1 MKIDIEGKETSL
13 GGEAKDDYFSLYY
26 RKIDNEDFFNS
37 LETSEIQMR
46 NSTNYIPIYE
56 SYFNMNETNYSSF
69 NLNQRYYVSCLSGIV
84 DRNNI
89 QAAVVDTFKSNEKED
104 SLRIEHKPV
113 YIKFSPLLDP
123 LKYLSGKY
131 VTADANVNV
140 NANANANANATTT
153 TNEVIS
159 IPKLSKI
166 LPLSGLP
173 KVNDKNNSSYVDS
186 FFSYLSSQL
195 LNHHGFI
202 HGLDFYGSFNG
213 IKSNFYYNVID
224 DIDYLDKNSFFSKNK
239 DILFSIEDESYN
251 YGENNEY
258 GDSDDDDH
266 ISLDSMGKV
275 KPKNNT
281 RNRRA
286 KIKILHGGSGDEEDK
301 KTGCDGDGNGN
312 DGSDSSDTQY
322 IIHDDF
328 NTISSDLNAV
338 FAEPCSDSVSASSDA
353 LVSLT
358 DINLDSLTL
367 VNDDSVVDSSIRLK
381 DYHSSS
387 GSDSDNDSR
396 SNDDANSEEGRK
408 NSCGCGAECNDHEHS
423 HDNNDDSE
431 NDDSSCSSRSSYT
444 SCSESDGGDGNDDS
458 VRAEK
463 GEKGEKGEKKGKI
476 ENTKLHQDEDEDE
489 EEENEDE
496 ENEEDE
502 YSDYDE
508 DETLW
513 AVINDFPV
521 TAIMLEKCDNTLD
534 SLMMGEEEMSD
545 GEWKSALMQ
554 VIMTLITYQKVFGF
568 THNDLH
574 TNNVMFVHTDKA
586 YVYYLFNKKYYRVPT
601 YHRIF
606 KIIDFGR
613 AIYKYKGRLICSD
626 SFSATG
632 DAATQYNIEPYFN
645 DKKPRLEPNFSFD
658 LCRLGCSIFDY
669 FIDNMNDVAKV
680 CKTNAVAKLIVDWVT
695 DDQNRN
701 ILYKTNGE
709 ERYPDFKL
717 YKMIARSVHKH
728 TPQAQL
734 LKPMFVDYEVPKK
747 KIKPTNRVMNID
759 KLPCYME

>member
-1 MKIDIEGKETSL
+1 MNIDIEGKEVDASTTTTPATPATPAITTTPN
-13 GGEAKDDYFSLYY
+13 EDYFSLYY
-26 RKIDNEDFFNS
+26 RKIEYEDFFNS
-37 LETSEIQMR
+37 LETSQIQLR
-46 NSTNYIPIYE
+46 NISNYIPIYE
-56 SYFNMNETNYSSF
+56 SYFNMNETNYNSF
-69 NLNQRYYVSCLSGIV
+69 NLNQRYYVSCLSGVV

-89 QAAVVDTFKSNEKED
+89 QAAVIDTFKSKDNA
-104 SLRIEHKPV
+104 LTIEHKPV

-131 VTADANVNV
+131 AITDTSATAGTID
-140 NANANANANATTT
+140 
-153 TNEVIS
+153 EVIS

-173 KVNDKNNSSYVDS
+173 KVNDKNNSSYVDG

-195 LNHHGFI
+195 LNHHGFM

-213 IKSNFYYNVID
+213 IKSDFYYNVID
-224 DIDYLDKNSFFSKNK
+224 DIDYLDKNVFFSKNK
-239 DILFSIEDESYN
+239 DILFTIEDEDYD
-251 YGENNEY
+251 YGENATGY
-258 GDSDDDDH
+258 DSDDDDH

-275 KPKNNT
+275 KPRNNT

-286 KIKILHGGSGDEEDK
+286 KIKIVSGGHDADA
-301 KTGCDGDGNGN
+301 DGDGDG
-312 DGSDSSDTQY
+312 DGSDSGDLQY

-328 NTISSDLNAV
+328 NNISSELNAV
-338 FAEPCSDSVSASSDA
+338 FATTTHTSVCEPTCVN
-353 LVSLT
+353 
-358 DINLDSLTL
+358 DINLESMIAL
-367 VNDDSVVDSSIRLK
+367 NDLNANDNSILNSNIQLK
-381 DYHSSS
+381 DYHSD
-387 GSDSDNDSR
+387 SDSDSH
-396 SNDDANSEEGRK
+396 SNHDINNVMEHEP
-408 NSCGCGAECNDHEHS
+408 GCECNAHNN
-423 HDNNDDSE
+423 HDIHNDFE
-431 NDDSSCSSRSSYT
+431 NDDSTCSSRSSYT
-444 SCSESDGGDGNDDS
+444 SCSESDGGDAGDK
-458 VRAEK
+458 REK
-463 GEKGEKGEKKGKI
+463 GEKMNKNNHNHDETNDDDHDDDDDDGDD
-476 ENTKLHQDEDEDE
+476 HDEDEDE
-489 EEENEDE
+489 DEDE
-496 ENEEDE
+496 D
-502 YSDYDE
+502 YYDE
-508 DETLW
+508 NETLW
-513 AVINDFPV
+513 AVIKDFPV
-521 TAIMLEKCDNTLD
+521 SAIMLEKCDNTLD

-554 VIMTLITYQKVFGF
+554 VIMTLIAYQKVFGF

-574 TNNVMFVHTDKA
+574 TNNVMFVHTDKTH
-586 YVYYLFNKKYYRVPT
+586 VYYLFNKKYYRVPT

-645 DKKPRLEPNFSFD
+645 DKKPRLEPNISFD

-669 FIDNMNDVAKV
+669 FIDNIGDVAKV
-680 CKTNAVAKLIVDWVT
+680 CKTNAIAKLIVEWVT

-734 LKPMFVDYEVPKK
+734 LKPIFVDYEVPKK
-747 KIKPTNRVMNID
+747 KIKPTNRIMNID
-759 KLPCYME
+759 KLPCYMD

>member
-1 MKIDIEGKETSL
+1 MKIDVEGKDVVNATTKTTDE
-13 GGEAKDDYFSLYY
+13 YFSLYY

-37 LETSEIQMR
+37 LETSEIKFR
-46 NSTNYIPIYE
+46 NSMNYIPIYE
-56 SYFNMNETNYSSF
+56 SYFNMNETNYNSF
-69 NLNQRYYVSCLSGIV
+69 NLNQRYYVSCLSGVV

-89 QAAVVDTFKSNEKED
+89 EAAVVDTFKSKDD
-104 SLRIEHKPV
+104 SLMIEHKPI

-131 VTADANVNV
+131 TTDINT
-140 NANANANANATTT
+140 NAEKNTEK
-153 TNEVIS
+153 NEDVIS

-195 LNHHGFI
+195 LNHHNFI

-224 DIDYLDKNSFFSKNK
+224 DIDYLDKNPFFTKNK
-239 DILFSIEDESYN
+239 DILFTIDDECYN
-251 YGENNEY
+251 YGGNNDY
-258 GDSDDDDH
+258 DDSDDDH
-266 ISLDSMGKV
+266 VSFDSMGKV
-275 KPKNNT
+275 KPRNNT
-281 RNRRA
+281 RNRRV
-286 KIKILHGGSGDEEDK
+286 KIKIVNNDISEGGNNNVNGI
-301 KTGCDGDGNGN
+301 DGDI
-312 DGSDSSDTQY
+312 SEISDTQY

-328 NTISSDLNAV
+328 NNIKNELNAV
-338 FAEPCSDSVSASSDA
+338 FS
-353 LVSLT
+353 T
-358 DINLDSLTL
+358 DISETEVTNACELLSLADVNLESLMI
-367 VNDDSVVDSSIRLK
+367 VNDDSILNSNIHLK
-381 DYHSSS
+381 NYHS
-387 GSDSDNDSR
+387 DTDSR
-396 SNDDANSEEGRK
+396 SNDDIKDEK
-408 NSCGCGAECNDHEHS
+408 HHDCGSECNEHNI
-423 HDNNDDSE
+423 DENDSQ

-444 SCSESDGGDGNDDS
+444 SCSESEGDEGDGS
-458 VRAEK
+458 QRIEK
-463 GEKGEKGEKKGKI
+463 GEKREKGEKKSKI
-476 ENTKLHQDEDEDE
+476 DNND
-489 EEENEDE
+489 NE
-496 ENEEDE
+496 ENEENKKNEKYHDDE
-502 YSDYDE
+502 DNDDDSDDNDDNDEIDDDYSDYCDDE

-513 AVINDFPV
+513 AIINDFPV
-521 TAIMLEKCDNTLD
+521 SAIMLEKCDNTLD

-626 SFSATG
+626 SFSSTG

-669 FIDNMNDVAKV
+669 FIDNIGDVSKV
-680 CKTNAVAKLIVDWVT
+680 CKTNAVAKLIVEWVT

-701 ILYKTNGE
+701 VLYKTNGE

-728 TPQAQL
+728 TPEAQL
-734 LKPMFVDYEVPKK
+734 SKPIFSDYEVPKK
-747 KIKPTNRVMNID
+747 KIKPSNRIINID
-759 KLPCYME
+759 KLPCYMD

>member
-1 MKIDIEGKETSL
+1 MNIDIEGKEVDASTTTTPAIPATPATPATPN
-13 GGEAKDDYFSLYY
+13 EDYFSLYY
-26 RKIDNEDFFNS
+26 RKIEYEDFFNS
-37 LETSEIQMR
+37 LETSQIQLR
-46 NSTNYIPIYE
+46 NISNYIPIYE
-56 SYFNMNETNYSSF
+56 SYFNMNETNYNSF
-69 NLNQRYYVSCLSGIV
+69 NLNQRYYVSCLSGVV

-89 QAAVVDTFKSNEKED
+89 QAAVIDTFKSKDNA
-104 SLRIEHKPV
+104 LTIEHKPV

-131 VTADANVNV
+131 AITDTSATAGTID
-140 NANANANANATTT
+140 
-153 TNEVIS
+153 EVIS

-173 KVNDKNNSSYVDS
+173 KVNDKNNSSYVDG

-195 LNHHGFI
+195 LNHHGFM

-213 IKSNFYYNVID
+213 IKSDFYYNVID
-224 DIDYLDKNSFFSKNK
+224 DIDYLDKNVFFSKNK
-239 DILFSIEDESYN
+239 DILFTIEDEDYD
-251 YGENNEY
+251 YGENATGY
-258 GDSDDDDH
+258 DSDDDDH

-275 KPKNNT
+275 KPRNNT

-286 KIKILHGGSGDEEDK
+286 KIKIVSGGHDADA
-301 KTGCDGDGNGN
+301 DGDGG
-312 DGSDSSDTQY
+312 GSDSGDLQY

-328 NTISSDLNAV
+328 NNISSELNAV
-338 FAEPCSDSVSASSDA
+338 FATTTNTSVCEPTCVN
-353 LVSLT
+353 
-358 DINLDSLTL
+358 DINLESMIAL
-367 VNDDSVVDSSIRLK
+367 NDLNANDNSILNSNIQLK
-381 DYHSSS
+381 DYHSD
-387 GSDSDNDSR
+387 SDSDSHSHSHSHSH
-396 SNDDANSEEGRK
+396 SNHDINNVVEHEP
-408 NSCGCGAECNDHEHS
+408 GCECNAHNN
-423 HDNNDDSE
+423 HDIHNDFE
-431 NDDSSCSSRSSYT
+431 NDDSTCSSRSSYT
-444 SCSESDGGDGNDDS
+444 SCSESDGGDAGDK
-458 VRAEK
+458 REK
-463 GEKGEKGEKKGKI
+463 GEKMNKNNHNHDETNDDDHDDDDDDGDD
-476 ENTKLHQDEDEDE
+476 HDEDEDE
-489 EEENEDE
+489 DEDE
-496 ENEEDE
+496 D
-502 YSDYDE
+502 YYDE
-508 DETLW
+508 NETLW
-513 AVINDFPV
+513 AIIKDFPV
-521 TAIMLEKCDNTLD
+521 SAIMLEKCDNTLD

-574 TNNVMFVHTDKA
+574 TNNVMFVHTDKTH
-586 YVYYLFNKKYYRVPT
+586 VYYLFNKKYYRVPT

-626 SFSATG
+626 SFSSTG

-669 FIDNMNDVAKV
+669 FIDNIGDVAKV
-680 CKTNAVAKLIVDWVT
+680 CKTNAIAKLIVEWVT

-734 LKPMFVDYEVPKK
+734 LKPIFVDYEVPKK
-747 KIKPTNRVMNID
+747 KIKPTNRIMNID
-759 KLPCYME
+759 KLPCYMD

>member
-1 MKIDIEGKETSL
+1 MNIDIEGKEVEGATTKTS
-13 GGEAKDDYFSLYY
+13 DDYFSLYY

-37 LETSEIQMR
+37 LETSEIKMR
-46 NSTNYIPIYE
+46 NSMNYIPIYE
-56 SYFNMNETNYSSF
+56 SYFNMNETNYNSF
-69 NLNQRYYVSCLSGIV
+69 NLNQRYYVSCLSGVV

-89 QAAVVDTFKSNEKED
+89 QAAVVDTFKSNEKEQ
-104 SLRIEHKPV
+104 SLTIEHKPV

-131 VTADANVNV
+131 ATMDTNAGADADADANPD
-140 NANANANANATTT
+140 
-153 TNEVIS
+153 NEVIS
-159 IPKLSKI
+159 VPKLSKI
-166 LPLSGLP
+166 LPLSGIP

-213 IKSNFYYNVID
+213 IKSDFYYNVID
-224 DIDYLDKNSFFSKNK
+224 DIDYLDKNAFFSKNK

-251 YGENNEY
+251 YGENAMSDN
-258 GDSDDDDH
+258 SDDDDH

-275 KPKNNT
+275 KPRNNT
-281 RNRRA
+281 RNRRV
-286 KIKILHGGSGDEEDK
+286 KIKIVNGGREGGGGSG
-301 KTGCDGDGNGN
+301 GS
-312 DGSDSSDTQY
+312 GSDDSDLQY

-328 NTISSDLNAV
+328 NNINNELNVV
-338 FAEPCSDSVSASSDA
+338 FATPSHTNVCDTAC
-353 LVSLT
+353 LT
-358 DINLDSLTL
+358 DVNLDSMMA
-367 VNDDSVVDSSIRLK
+367 VNDLNTNDNSISISNIKLK
-381 DYHSSS
+381 DYHS
-387 GSDSDNDSR
+387 DSDVS
-396 SNDDANSEEGRK
+396 SEIG
-408 NSCGCGAECNDHEHS
+408 HEHGGECS
-423 HDNNDDSE
+423 AHSNENIHDDYE

-444 SCSESDGGDGNDDS
+444 SCSESDGSDG
-458 VRAEK
+458 VEK
-463 GEKGEKGEKKGKI
+463 GEKGEKGEKNRKI
-476 ENTKLHQDEDEDE
+476 DNKKETQESSEEDE
-489 EEENEDE
+489 ESGDDDDNDDED
-496 ENEEDE
+496 
-502 YSDYDE
+502 YYDE

-513 AVINDFPV
+513 SVIKDFPV
-521 TAIMLEKCDNTLD
+521 SAIMLEKCDNTLD

-574 TNNVMFVHTDKA
+574 TNNVMFVHTDKTH
-586 YVYYLFNKKYYRVPT
+586 VYYLFNKKYYRVPT

-613 AIYKYKGRLICSD
+613 AIYKYKGRLVCSD

-645 DKKPRLEPNFSFD
+645 DNKPRLEPNFSFD

-669 FIDNMNDVAKV
+669 FIDNMGDVAKV

-734 LKPMFVDYEVPKK
+734 LKPIFVDYEVPKK
-747 KIKPTNRVMNID
+747 KIKTTNRIMNID
-759 KLPCYME
+759 KLPSYTD

>member
-1 MKIDIEGKETSL
+1 MKIDIEGKEVGTTTTTT
-13 GGEAKDDYFSLYY
+13 KPTDDYFSLYY

-37 LETSEIQMR
+37 LETSEIKMR

-56 SYFNMNETNYSSF
+56 SYFNMNETNYNSF
-69 NLNQRYYVSCLSGIV
+69 NLNQRYYVSCLSGV
-84 DRNNI
+84 TDRNNI
-89 QAAVVDTFKSNEKED
+89 EAAVVDTFKSNEKED
-104 SLRIEHKPV
+104 SLMIEHKPV

-131 VTADANVNV
+131 APTTEADNNH
-140 NANANANANATTT
+140 N
-153 TNEVIS
+153 NEVIS
-159 IPKLSKI
+159 VPKLSKI

-195 LNHHGFI
+195 LNHHNFI

-224 DIDYLDKNSFFSKNK
+224 DIDYLDKNTFFSKNK

-251 YGENNEY
+251 YGENI
-258 GDSDDDDH
+258 GSDDSDDDDH

-275 KPKNNT
+275 KPRNNT

-286 KIKILHGGSGDEEDK
+286 KIQIVHVGDGLNGGGSGDISEI
-301 KTGCDGDGNGN
+301 N
-312 DGSDSSDTQY
+312 DTQY

-328 NTISSDLNAV
+328 NNISNELNVV
-338 FAEPCSDSVSASSDA
+338 FAESSSSSSSSSSESTN
-353 LVSLT
+353 LNNLLSLT
-358 DINLDSLTL
+358 DINLDSLTSISI
-367 VNDDSVVDSSIRLK
+367 NDDSILDSTIQLK
-381 DYHSSS
+381 EYHIDGDSGSGS
-387 GSDSDNDSR
+387 DGEEGSDSDSDSDSGSQEGSDSGSGI
-396 SNDDANSEEGRK
+396 SNKKEN
-408 NSCGCGAECNDHEHS
+408 ECESNMN
-423 HDNNDDSE
+423 HDNESE
-431 NDDSSCSSRSSYT
+431 NDESSCSSRSSYT
-444 SCSESDGGDGNDDS
+444 SCSDSDGGDGHQ
-458 VRAEK
+458 
-463 GEKGEKGEKKGKI
+463 GEKGEKGEKKIKLEKEKEKEKI
-476 ENTKLHQDEDEDE
+476 DPKNEHDQNDDANDEEDEGE
-489 EEENEDE
+489 G
-496 ENEEDE
+496 E

-521 TAIMLEKCDNTLD
+521 TAILLEKCDNTLD

-574 TNNVMFVHTDKA
+574 TNNVMFVHTNKA

-669 FIDNMNDVAKV
+669 FIDNIGDVAKV
-680 CKTNAVAKLIVDWVT
+680 CKTNAVAKLIVEWVM

-734 LKPMFVDYEVPKK
+734 SKPIFADYEVPKK
-747 KIKPTNRVMNID
+747 NIKSSNRVMNID
-759 KLPCYME
+759 KLHCYTE

>member
-1 MKIDIEGKETSL
+1 MKIDVEGKEV
-13 GGEAKDDYFSLYY
+13 GAPNAKTTDDYFSLYY

-37 LETSEIQMR
+37 LETSEIKLR
-46 NSTNYIPIYE
+46 NAMNYIPVYE
-56 SYFNMNETNYSSF
+56 SYFNMNEANYNSF
-69 NLNQRYYVSCLSGIV
+69 NLNQRYYVSCLSGV
-84 DRNNI
+84 TDRNNI
-89 QAAVVDTFKSNEKED
+89 EAAVVDTFKSKEKED
-104 SLRIEHKPV
+104 SLTIEHKPV

-131 VTADANVNV
+131 ATPDADAAVD
-140 NANANANANATTT
+140 ADTPTSDQ
-153 TNEVIS
+153 VIS

-195 LNHHGFI
+195 LNHNNFI

-239 DILFSIEDESYN
+239 DVLFSIEDESYN
-251 YGENNEY
+251 YGQNF
-258 GDSDDDDH
+258 DSDDDDH

-281 RNRRA
+281 RNRRS
-286 KIKILHGGSGDEEDK
+286 KIKIIHGGSS
-301 KTGCDGDGNGN
+301 GCDN
-312 DGSDSSDTQY
+312 SEISETQY

-328 NTISSDLNAV
+328 NNISNELNAV
-338 FAEPCSDSVSASSDA
+338 FVTSVTESELLS
-353 LVSLT
+353 VN
-358 DINLDSLTL
+358 DINLDSL
-367 VNDDSVVDSSIRLK
+367 VVESDSILNSNIKLK
-381 DYHSSS
+381 EYNSGSGSGS
-387 GSDSDNDSR
+387 GSDS
-396 SNDDANSEEGRK
+396 
-408 NSCGCGAECNDHEHS
+408 EC
-423 HDNNDDSE
+423 DNNIDNQNEEVMNNDESDNNDSE

-444 SCSESDGGDGNDDS
+444 SCSESDGGEGGDGGDGHGL
-458 VRAEK
+458 EK
-463 GEKGEKGEKKGKI
+463 GEKGEKGEKKSNIDDNNKSSNKDLKNNKNNKNI
-476 ENTKLHQDEDEDE
+476 NKCESCDNDDDEN
-489 EEENEDE
+489 ENEDE
-496 ENEEDE
+496 DDEE

-521 TAIMLEKCDNTLD
+521 TAILLEKCDNTLD

-586 YVYYLFNKKYYRVPT
+586 YVYYHFNKKYYRVPT

-626 SFSATG
+626 SFSSTG

-669 FIDNMNDVAKV
+669 FIDNINDIAKV
-680 CKTNAVAKLIVDWVT
+680 CKTNVVAKLIVEWVM

-734 LKPMFVDYEVPKK
+734 SKPIFADYEVPKK
-747 KIKPTNRVMNID
+747 NIKTSNRVMNID

>member
-1 MKIDIEGKETSL
+1 MKIDIEGKEVEGATTKTS
-13 GGEAKDDYFSLYY
+13 DDYFSLYY
-26 RKIDNEDFFNS
+26 RKVDNEDFFNS
-37 LETSEIQMR
+37 LETSEIKMR
-46 NSTNYIPIYE
+46 SSMNYMPIYE
-56 SYFNMNETNYSSF
+56 SYFNMNETNYNSF
-69 NLNQRYYVSCLSGIV
+69 NLNQRYYVSCLSGVV

-89 QAAVVDTFKSNEKED
+89 QAGVVDTFKSNEKEH
-104 SLRIEHKPV
+104 SLTIEHKPV

-131 VTADANVNV
+131 ATMDTDAGADHG
-140 NANANANANATTT
+140 
-153 TNEVIS
+153 NEVIS
-159 IPKLSKI
+159 VPKLSKI
-166 LPLSGLP
+166 LPLSGIP

-195 LNHHGFI
+195 LNHHGFM

-213 IKSNFYYNVID
+213 IKSDFYYNVID
-224 DIDYLDKNSFFSKNK
+224 DIDYLDKNAFFSKNK

-251 YGENNEY
+251 YGENAMSDN
-258 GDSDDDDH
+258 SDDDDH

-275 KPKNNT
+275 KPRNNT

-286 KIKILHGGSGDEEDK
+286 KIKIVNGGRDGGSGSD
-301 KTGCDGDGNGN
+301 DGDL
-312 DGSDSSDTQY
+312 QY

-328 NTISSDLNAV
+328 NNIDNELNAV
-338 FAEPCSDSVSASSDA
+338 FATPSHTNVRDA
-353 LVSLT
+353 ACLT
-358 DINLDSLTL
+358 DVNLDSMMA
-367 VNDDSVVDSSIRLK
+367 VNDLNTNDNSISVSNIQLK
-381 DYHSSS
+381 DYHS
-387 GSDSDNDSR
+387 DSDMS
-396 SNDDANSEEGRK
+396 SEIG
-408 NSCGCGAECNDHEHS
+408 HEHGGECS
-423 HDNNDDSE
+423 VHSNE

-444 SCSESDGGDGNDDS
+444 SCSESEGDESGGDG
-458 VRAEK
+458 VEK
-463 GEKGEKGEKKGKI
+463 GEKGEKGEKNRKI
-476 ENTKLHQDEDEDE
+476 DNKKEKQESSEQDEESEESDGDEEDE
-489 EEENEDE
+489 E
-496 ENEEDE
+496 
-502 YSDYDE
+502 YYDE

-513 AVINDFPV
+513 SVIKDFPV
-521 TAIMLEKCDNTLD
+521 SAIMLEKCDNTLD

-574 TNNVMFVHTDKA
+574 TNNVMFVHTDKTH
-586 YVYYLFNKKYYRVPT
+586 VYYLFNKKYYRVPT

-613 AIYKYKGRLICSD
+613 AIYKYKGRVICSD

-658 LCRLGCSIFDY
+658 LSRLGCSIFDY
-669 FIDNMNDVAKV
+669 FIDNIGDVAKV
-680 CKTNAVAKLIVDWVT
+680 CKTNAVAKLIVEWVT

-747 KIKPTNRVMNID
+747 KIKPTNRIMNID
-759 KLPCYME
+759 KLPSYTD

>member
-1 MKIDIEGKETSL
+1 MNIDIEGKEVDASTTTTPATTNTTNTTTTPN
-13 GGEAKDDYFSLYY
+13 EDYFSLYY
-26 RKIDNEDFFNS
+26 RKIEYEDFFNS
-37 LETSEIQMR
+37 LETSQIQLR
-46 NSTNYIPIYE
+46 NITNYIPIYE
-56 SYFNMNETNYSSF
+56 SYFNMNETNYNSF
-69 NLNQRYYVSCLSGIV
+69 NLNQRYYVSCLSGVV

-89 QAAVVDTFKSNEKED
+89 QAAVIDTFKSKDN
-104 SLRIEHKPV
+104 SLTIEHKPV

-131 VTADANVNV
+131 AITDTSATAGAND
-140 NANANANANATTT
+140 
-153 TNEVIS
+153 EVIS

-173 KVNDKNNSSYVDS
+173 KVNDKNNSSYVDG

-213 IKSNFYYNVID
+213 IKSDFYYNVID
-224 DIDYLDKNSFFSKNK
+224 DIDYLDKNVFFSKNK
-239 DILFSIEDESYN
+239 DILFTIEDEDYD
-251 YGENNEY
+251 YGENAT
-258 GDSDDDDH
+258 GDDSDDDDH

-275 KPKNNT
+275 KPRNNT

-286 KIKILHGGSGDEEDK
+286 KIKIVSGGGQGGD
-301 KTGCDGDGNGN
+301 GGDGDGGGGQGG
-312 DGSDSSDTQY
+312 DGGSDSSELQY

-328 NTISSDLNAV
+328 NKINSELNAV
-338 FAEPCSDSVSASSDA
+338 FAITTHTNVCESTC
-353 LVSLT
+353 LT
-358 DINLDSLTL
+358 DVNLDSMIA
-367 VNDDSVVDSSIRLK
+367 VNDLNANDNSISISNIQLK
-381 DYHSSS
+381 DYHS
-387 GSDSDNDSR
+387 DSDIDSH
-396 SNDDANSEEGRK
+396 SNHDINNVMEHEP
-408 NSCGCGAECNDHEHS
+408 GCECNAHNN
-423 HDNNDDSE
+423 HDIHDDSE

-444 SCSESDGGDGNDDS
+444 SCSESDGGD
-458 VRAEK
+458 K
-463 GEKGEKGEKKGKI
+463 GEKGEKGEKVNKNNNNHD
-476 ENTKLHQDEDEDE
+476 ERDDDDDDDDDNDDDDDDDED
-489 EEENEDE
+489 
-496 ENEEDE
+496 
-502 YSDYDE
+502 YYDE
-508 DETLW
+508 NETLW
-513 AVINDFPV
+513 AVIKDFPV
-521 TAIMLEKCDNTLD
+521 SAIMLEKCDNTLD

-574 TNNVMFVHTDKA
+574 TNNVMFVHTDKTH
-586 YVYYLFNKKYYRVPT
+586 VYYLFNKKYYRVPT

-626 SFSATG
+626 SFSSTG

-669 FIDNMNDVAKV
+669 FIDNMGDVAKV
-680 CKTNAVAKLIVDWVT
+680 CKTNAIAKLIVEWVT

-747 KIKPTNRVMNID
+747 KIKTTNRIMNID
-759 KLPCYME
+759 KLPCYMD

>member
-1 MKIDIEGKETSL
+1 MKIDIEGKETSV
-13 GGEAKDDYFSLYY
+13 GGEAKEDYFSLYY

-37 LETSEIQMR
+37 LETSQIQFR
-46 NSTNYIPIYE
+46 NATNYIPIYE
-56 SYFNMNETNYSSF
+56 SYFNMNETNYNSF
-69 NLNQRYYVSCLSGIV
+69 NLNQRYYVSCLSGVV

-89 QAAVVDTFKSNEKED
+89 QAAVVDTFKSNEKDD

-131 VTADANVNV
+131 TTSDANSSETSTSTIN
-140 NANANANANATTT
+140 
-153 TNEVIS
+153 NEVIS

-195 LNHHGFI
+195 LNHHSFV
-202 HGLDFYGSFNG
+202 HGLDFYGCFNG
-213 IKSNFYYNVID
+213 IKSDFYYNVID
-224 DIDYLDKNSFFSKNK
+224 DIDYLDKNAFFSKNK

-251 YGENNEY
+251 YGENVYDEN
-258 GDSDDDDH
+258 DDDH
-266 ISLDSMGKV
+266 VSLDSMGKV
-275 KPKNNT
+275 KPRNNT
-281 RNRRA
+281 RNRRV
-286 KIKILHGGSGDEEDK
+286 KIKIESG
-301 KTGCDGDGNGN
+301 GDGNSNGN
-312 DGSDSSDTQY
+312 GGDGSDTSETQY

-328 NTISSDLNAV
+328 NNINNELNAV
-338 FAEPCSDSVSASSDA
+338 FSTPIPTSTSTC
-353 LVSLT
+353 LN
-358 DINLDSLTL
+358 DINLDSLDSL
-367 VNDDSVVDSSIRLK
+367 EALNDFNTSDNSILNSNIQLK
-381 DYHSSS
+381 DYHSD
-387 GSDSDNDSR
+387 SDSRIS
-396 SNDDANSEEGRK
+396 DDRNSEVG
-408 NSCGCGAECNDHEHS
+408 GCGLECSEH
-423 HDNNDDSE
+423 NNEDGIDDSE
-431 NDDSSCSSRSSYT
+431 NDDSCSSRSSYT
-444 SCSESDGGDGNDDS
+444 SCSDSDTGEDGNGSHGTD
-458 VRAEK
+458 K
-463 GEKGEKGEKKGKI
+463 GEKGEKGEKKRKI
-476 ENTKLHQDEDEDE
+476 ENQTNGKEKYIEDEDIDDE
-489 EEENEDE
+489 EDE
-496 ENEEDE
+496 DIDGDE

-513 AVINDFPV
+513 SVIKDFPV
-521 TAIMLEKCDNTLD
+521 SAIMLEKCDNTLD

-586 YVYYLFNKKYYRVPT
+586 YIYYLFNKKYYRVPT

-669 FIDNMNDVAKV
+669 FIDNMGDVAKV
-680 CKTNAVAKLIVDWVT
+680 CKTNPIAKLITEWVT

-734 LKPMFVDYEVPKK
+734 LKPIFVDYEVPKK
-747 KIKPTNRVMNID
+747 KIKPSNRVMNID
-759 KLPCYME
+759 KLPSYTD

>member
-1 MKIDIEGKETSL
+1 MKIDIEGKETGNEIES
-13 GGEAKDDYFSLYY
+13 GTSRDDYFSLNY
-26 RKIDNEDFFNS
+26 RKIDYADFFNS
-37 LETSEIQMR
+37 LETSQIKLI
-46 NSTNYIPIYE
+46 NTTNYIPIYE
-56 SYFNMNETNYSSF
+56 SYFNMNENNYNSF

-89 QAAVVDTFKSNEKED
+89 QASVIDTFKSKDN
-104 SLRIEHKPV
+104 SLTIEHKPI

-131 VTADANVNV
+131 ATTDVGADASAYNDI
-140 NANANANANATTT
+140 
-153 TNEVIS
+153 IS

-173 KVNDKNNSSYVDS
+173 KVNDKNNSSYVDG

-195 LNHHGFI
+195 LNHHQFI

-213 IKSNFYYNVID
+213 IKNDFYYNVID
-224 DIDYLDKNSFFSKNK
+224 DIDYLDKNPFFIKNK
-239 DILFSIEDESYN
+239 DMLFTIEDEDYD
-251 YGENNEY
+251 YGENSSEC
-258 GDSDDDDH
+258 DSDNDDH

-286 KIKILHGGSGDEEDK
+286 KIKIVNSNSGGNGGGNSGGNG
-301 KTGCDGDGNGN
+301 GCDDI
-312 DGSDSSDTQY
+312 SDNQY

-328 NTISSDLNAV
+328 NNISSELNAV
-338 FAEPCSDSVSASSDA
+338 FDTTTHISVCES
-353 LVSLT
+353 VCLT
-358 DINLDSLTL
+358 DINIESMIVANDL
-367 VNDDSVVDSSIRLK
+367 VDNSNNNTSIVDSNIHLK
-381 DYHSSS
+381 TYHSDSDSDSNSNIDSDSNVICDGDNYIDQKGRSGNSSS
-387 GSDSDNDSR
+387 GVV
-396 SNDDANSEEGRK
+396 DDGT
-408 NSCGCGAECNDHEHS
+408 
-423 HDNNDDSE
+423 DD
-431 NDDSSCSSRSSYT
+431 DSCSSRSSYT
-444 SCSESDGGDGNDDS
+444 SCSDSDGDN
-458 VRAEK
+458 V
-463 GEKGEKGEKKGKI
+463 GEKGEKGEKSNKYVK
-476 ENTKLHQDEDEDE
+476 EANNKNQEDDEADEDDEDET
-489 EEENEDE
+489 
-496 ENEEDE
+496 
-502 YSDYDE
+502 YYDE

-513 AVINDFPV
+513 AVIKEFPV
-521 TAIMLEKCDNTLD
+521 SAIMLEKCDNTLD

-574 TNNVMFVHTDKA
+574 TNNVMFVHTDKTH
-586 YVYYLFNKKYYRVPT
+586 VYYLFNKKYYRVPT

-613 AIYKYKGRLICSD
+613 AIYKYKGRIICSD

-645 DKKPRLEPNFSFD
+645 DNKPRLEPNFSFD

-669 FIDNMNDVAKV
+669 FIDNMGDVAKV

-734 LKPMFVDYEVPKK
+734 LKPIFVDYEVPKK
-747 KIKPTNRVMNID
+747 KIKTTNRIMNID
-759 KLPCYME
+759 KLPSYTD

>member
-1 MKIDIEGKETSL
+1 MKIDIEGKEIR
-13 GGEAKDDYFSLYY
+13 GEATEDYFSLYY

-37 LETSEIQMR
+37 LETSEIKLR
-46 NSTNYIPIYE
+46 NTTNYIPIYE
-56 SYFNMNETNYSSF
+56 SYFNMNETNYNSF
-69 NLNQRYYVSCLSGIV
+69 NLNQRYYVSCLSGVV

-104 SLRIEHKPV
+104 SLTIEHKPV

-131 VTADANVNV
+131 ALIDASDCD
-140 NANANANANATTT
+140 
-153 TNEVIS
+153 EVVS
-159 IPKLSKI
+159 VPKLSKI
-166 LPLSGLP
+166 LPPSGIP

-186 FFSYLSSQL
+186 FFSYLSCQL
-195 LNHHGFI
+195 LNHHNFI

-213 IKSNFYYNVID
+213 IKSNFYYNAID
-224 DIDYLDKNSFFSKNK
+224 DIDYLDKNTFFSKNK
-239 DILFSIEDESYN
+239 GILFNIEDESYN
-251 YGENNEY
+251 YGENAGYN
-258 GDSDDDDH
+258 DSDDDH

-275 KPKNNT
+275 KPRNNT
-281 RNRRA
+281 RNRRS
-286 KIKILHGGSGDEEDK
+286 KIKIVHGGDGGGIVGGGD
-301 KTGCDGDGNGN
+301 T
-312 DGSDSSDTQY
+312 SDIQY

-328 NTISSDLNAV
+328 NNISNDLNAV
-338 FAEPCSDSVSASSDA
+338 FDTSVAENELLSI
-353 LVSLT
+353 T
-358 DINLDSLTL
+358 DINLESLVGVDTDSIL
-367 VNDDSVVDSSIRLK
+367 NSNIKLK
-381 DYHSSS
+381 EYQ
-387 GSDSDNDSR
+387 SD
-396 SNDDANSEEGRK
+396 
-408 NSCGCGAECNDHEHS
+408 
-423 HDNNDDSE
+423 DNNDGDSDDNSDTDTNSEIEHGNGNDDNNNSDISE

-444 SCSESDGGDGNDDS
+444 SCSESDGGDGVGGS
-458 VRAEK
+458 HTIEK
-463 GEKGEKGEKKGKI
+463 GEKGEKGEKKIKI
-476 ENTKLHQDEDEDE
+476 ENGKIDQKDDRDKDNNNNNNNKNGDADRDGDEVDGGDED
-489 EEENEDE
+489 
-496 ENEEDE
+496 DE

-554 VIMTLITYQKVFGF
+554 VIMTLIAYQKVFGF

-626 SFSATG
+626 SFSSTG

-669 FIDNMNDVAKV
+669 FIDNIGDIAKV
-680 CKTNAVAKLIVDWVT
+680 CKTNAIAKLIVEWVT

-701 ILYKTNGE
+701 ILYKTSGE

-734 LKPMFVDYEVPKK
+734 SKSIFADYEVPKK
-747 KIKPTNRVMNID
+747 NIKTSNRVMNID
-759 KLPCYME
+759 KLPCYMD

>member
-1 MKIDIEGKETSL
+1 MKIDIEGKEVEGATTKTS
-13 GGEAKDDYFSLYY
+13 DDYFSLYY
-26 RKIDNEDFFNS
+26 RKVDNEDFFNS
-37 LETSEIQMR
+37 LETSEIKMR
-46 NSTNYIPIYE
+46 SSMNYIPIYE
-56 SYFNMNETNYSSF
+56 SYFNMNETNYNSF
-69 NLNQRYYVSCLSGIV
+69 NLNQRYYVSCLSGVV

-89 QAAVVDTFKSNEKED
+89 QAALVDTFKSNEKEH
-104 SLRIEHKPV
+104 SLTIEHKPV

-131 VTADANVNV
+131 ATMDTDAG
-140 NANANANANATTT
+140 ANPN
-153 TNEVIS
+153 NEVIS
-159 IPKLSKI
+159 VPKLSKI
-166 LPLSGLP
+166 LPLSGIP

-195 LNHHGFI
+195 LNHHGFM

-213 IKSNFYYNVID
+213 IKSDFYYNVID
-224 DIDYLDKNSFFSKNK
+224 DIDYLDKNAFFSKNK

-251 YGENNEY
+251 YGENAMSDN
-258 GDSDDDDH
+258 SDDDDH

-275 KPKNNT
+275 KPRNNT

-286 KIKILHGGSGDEEDK
+286 KIKIVNGGRDGGGGGHEGGSGSD
-301 KTGCDGDGNGN
+301 DGDL
-312 DGSDSSDTQY
+312 QY

-328 NTISSDLNAV
+328 NNIDNELNAV
-338 FAEPCSDSVSASSDA
+338 FATPLHTNVRDA
-353 LVSLT
+353 TCLT
-358 DINLDSLTL
+358 DVNLDSMMAI
-367 VNDDSVVDSSIRLK
+367 NDLNTNDNSISISNIQLK
-381 DYHSSS
+381 DYHS
-387 GSDSDNDSR
+387 DSDVS
-396 SNDDANSEEGRK
+396 SEIE
-408 NSCGCGAECNDHEHS
+408 HEHEGECIAHS
-423 HDNNDDSE
+423 NE

-444 SCSESDGGDGNDDS
+444 SCSESEGDESGGDS
-458 VRAEK
+458 VEK
-463 GEKGEKGEKKGKI
+463 GEKGEKNRKIDNKKEKQESI
-476 ENTKLHQDEDEDE
+476 EQDEE
-489 EEENEDE
+489 
-496 ENEEDE
+496 
-502 YSDYDE
+502 SDDDDDNDDDYYDE

-513 AVINDFPV
+513 SVIKDFPV
-521 TAIMLEKCDNTLD
+521 SAIMLEKCDNTLD

-545 GEWKSALMQ
+545 SEWKSALMQ

-574 TNNVMFVHTDKA
+574 TNNVMFVHTDKTFI
-586 YVYYLFNKKYYRVPT
+586 YYLFNKKYYRVPT

-613 AIYKYKGRLICSD
+613 AIYKYKGRVICSD

-658 LCRLGCSIFDY
+658 LSRLGCSIFDY
-669 FIDNMNDVAKV
+669 FIDNIGDVAKV
-680 CKTNAVAKLIVDWVT
+680 CKTNAVAKLIVEWVT

-747 KIKPTNRVMNID
+747 KIKPTNRIINID
-759 KLPCYME
+759 KLPCYMD

>member
-1 MKIDIEGKETSL
+1 MKIDIEGKEVEGSTTKTS
-13 GGEAKDDYFSLYY
+13 DDYFSLYY
-26 RKIDNEDFFNS
+26 RKVDNEDFFNS
-37 LETSEIQMR
+37 LETSEIKLR
-46 NSTNYIPIYE
+46 NSMNYMPIYE
-56 SYFNMNETNYSSF
+56 SYFNMNETNYNSF
-69 NLNQRYYVSCLSGIV
+69 NLNQRYYVSCLSGVV

-89 QAAVVDTFKSNEKED
+89 QAGVVDTFKSNEKEH
-104 SLRIEHKPV
+104 SLTIEHKPV

-131 VTADANVNV
+131 ATMDTDAGADHG
-140 NANANANANATTT
+140 
-153 TNEVIS
+153 NEVIS
-159 IPKLSKI
+159 VPKLSKI
-166 LPLSGLP
+166 LPLSGIP

-195 LNHHGFI
+195 LNHHGFM

-213 IKSNFYYNVID
+213 IKSDFYYNVID
-224 DIDYLDKNSFFSKNK
+224 DIDYLDKNAFFSKNK

-251 YGENNEY
+251 YGENAMSDN
-258 GDSDDDDH
+258 SDDDDH

-275 KPKNNT
+275 KPRNNT

-286 KIKILHGGSGDEEDK
+286 KIKIVNGGRDGGGGGHEGGSGSD
-301 KTGCDGDGNGN
+301 DGDL
-312 DGSDSSDTQY
+312 QY

-328 NTISSDLNAV
+328 NNIDNELNAV
-338 FAEPCSDSVSASSDA
+338 FATPSHTNVRDA
-353 LVSLT
+353 TCLT
-358 DINLDSLTL
+358 DVNLDSMIA
-367 VNDDSVVDSSIRLK
+367 VNDFNASDNSISVSNIQLK
-381 DYHSSS
+381 DYHS
-387 GSDSDNDSR
+387 DSDVS
-396 SNDDANSEEGRK
+396 SEIG
-408 NSCGCGAECNDHEHS
+408 HEHEGECCAHNNENI
-423 HDNNDDSE
+423 HDDYE

-444 SCSESDGGDGNDDS
+444 SCSESDGSDG
-458 VRAEK
+458 VEK
-463 GEKGEKGEKKGKI
+463 GEKGEKNRKIDNKKEKQENI
-476 ENTKLHQDEDEDE
+476 EQDEESDDDDDDDGDE
-489 EEENEDE
+489 E
-496 ENEEDE
+496 
-502 YSDYDE
+502 YYDE

-513 AVINDFPV
+513 SVIKDFPV
-521 TAIMLEKCDNTLD
+521 SAIMLEKCDNTLD

-574 TNNVMFVHTDKA
+574 TNNVMFVHTDKTH
-586 YVYYLFNKKYYRVPT
+586 VYYLFNKKYYRVPT

-658 LCRLGCSIFDY
+658 LSRLGCSIFDY
-669 FIDNMNDVAKV
+669 FIDNIGDVAKV
-680 CKTNAVAKLIVDWVT
+680 CKTNAVAKLIVEWVT

-747 KIKPTNRVMNID
+747 KIKPTNRIMNID
-759 KLPCYME
+759 KLPCYMD

>member
-1 MKIDIEGKETSL
+1 MKIDIEGKEVDALTTATATTTTTDTPS
-13 GGEAKDDYFSLYY
+13 DNYFSLYY
-26 RKIDNEDFFNS
+26 RKVDNEDFFNS
-37 LETSEIQMR
+37 LETSQIQLR
-46 NSTNYIPIYE
+46 NTTNYIPIYE
-56 SYFNMNETNYSSF
+56 SYFNMNETNYNSF

-89 QAAVVDTFKSNEKED
+89 QAGVIDTFKSKEN
-104 SLRIEHKPV
+104 SLMIEHKPI

-131 VTADANVNV
+131 ATATLDASASLEND
-140 NANANANANATTT
+140 
-153 TNEVIS
+153 VIS

-195 LNHHGFI
+195 LNHHQFI

-213 IKSNFYYNVID
+213 VKTDFYYNVID
-224 DIDYLDKNSFFSKNK
+224 DIDYLDKNPFFIKNK
-239 DILFSIEDESYN
+239 DALFTIEDEDYD
-251 YGENNEY
+251 YGENGSGSNS
-258 GDSDDDDH
+258 GSDNDDC

-275 KPKNNT
+275 KPRNNT
-281 RNRRA
+281 RNRRV
-286 KIKILHGGSGDEEDK
+286 KIKVVNGGDVSGVGGSAGSGVSGGAGSGAGDDI
-301 KTGCDGDGNGN
+301 
-312 DGSDSSDTQY
+312 SDNQY

-328 NTISSDLNAV
+328 NTINNELNAV
-338 FAEPCSDSVSASSDA
+338 FATTTHTCDSVC
-353 LVSLT
+353 LT
-358 DINLDSLTL
+358 DLNLDSMMML
-367 VNDDSVVDSSIRLK
+367 NDLGENNNSAITDSNIHLK
-381 DYHSSS
+381 AYH
-387 GSDSDNDSR
+387 SDSDNDSNAI
-396 SNDDANSEEGRK
+396 SDMDNYV
-408 NSCGCGAECNDHEHS
+408 EHS
-423 HDNNDDSE
+423 GGSTGVLDDGI
-431 NDDSSCSSRSSYT
+431 DDDSCSSRSSYT
-444 SCSESDGGDGNDDS
+444 SCSDSDGGDGVDVTDK
-458 VRAEK
+458 REK
-463 GEKGEKGEKKGKI
+463 GEKGEKNIKEKYNKNDDVSESGESG
-476 ENTKLHQDEDEDE
+476 ESDEGDEDAD
-489 EEENEDE
+489 
-496 ENEEDE
+496 
-502 YSDYDE
+502 YYDE

-513 AVINDFPV
+513 SVIKDFPV
-521 TAIMLEKCDNTLD
+521 SAIMLEKCDNTLD

-545 GEWKSALMQ
+545 DEWKSALMQ

-574 TNNVMFVHTDKA
+574 TNNVMFVHTDKT

-613 AIYKYKGRLICSD
+613 AIYKYKGRVICSD

-658 LCRLGCSIFDY
+658 LSRLGCSIFDY
-669 FIDNMNDVAKV
+669 FIDNMGDVAKV
-680 CKTNAVAKLIVDWVT
+680 CKSNPIAKLIVEWVT

-734 LKPMFVDYEVPKK
+734 AKPMFIDYEVPKK
-747 KIKPTNRVMNID
+747 KIKPTNRIVNID
-759 KLPCYME
+759 KLPSYTD

>member
-1 MKIDIEGKETSL
+1 MNIDIEGKE
-13 GGEAKDDYFSLYY
+13 AKSATITDDYFSLYY

-37 LETSEIQMR
+37 LETSQIQLR
-46 NSTNYIPIYE
+46 NITNYIPIYE
-56 SYFNMNETNYSSF
+56 SYFNMNETNYNSF

-89 QAAVVDTFKSNEKED
+89 QAAVIDTFKSKDD
-104 SLRIEHKPV
+104 SLAIEHKPV

-131 VTADANVNV
+131 ATTDVGADAN
-140 NANANANANATTT
+140 AC
-153 TNEVIS
+153 NEVIS

-173 KVNDKNNSSYVDS
+173 KVNDKNNSSYVDG

-195 LNHHGFI
+195 LNHHHFI

-213 IKSNFYYNVID
+213 IKTDFYYNVID
-224 DIDYLDKNSFFSKNK
+224 DIDYLDKNPFFIKNK
-239 DILFSIEDESYN
+239 DILFTIEDEDYD
-251 YGENNEY
+251 YGENRS
-258 GDSDDDDH
+258 GGSDSDNDDH

-275 KPKNNT
+275 KPRNNT

-286 KIKILHGGSGDEEDK
+286 KIKIISG
-301 KTGCDGDGNGN
+301 DGDGSGGN
-312 DGSDSSDTQY
+312 CDGSGGNCDGSGSDSSDLQY

-328 NTISSDLNAV
+328 NNISSELNAV
-338 FAEPCSDSVSASSDA
+338 FTTTTHTSVCDTTC
-353 LVSLT
+353 LT
-358 DINLDSLTL
+358 DVNLDSMIV
-367 VNDDSVVDSSIRLK
+367 VNDFCDNNTNNDSITESNIHLK
-381 DYHSSS
+381 SYH
-387 GSDSDNDSR
+387 SDNDSD
-396 SNDDANSEEGRK
+396 SDSKVIDDV
-408 NSCGCGAECNDHEHS
+408 
-423 HDNNDDSE
+423 DNYIEYSSRGDRTGSSIVDDGTDGT
-431 NDDSSCSSRSSYT
+431 DDDSCSSRSSYT
-444 SCSESDGGDGNDDS
+444 SCSDSDRDDI
-458 VRAEK
+458 
-463 GEKGEKGEKKGKI
+463 GEKGEKGEKKRKI
-476 ENTKLHQDEDEDE
+476 ENQKIKHDDEHENDEDENENEDDEDEDDD
-489 EEENEDE
+489 ED
-496 ENEEDE
+496 
-502 YSDYDE
+502 YYDE

-513 AVINDFPV
+513 SVIKDFPV
-521 TAIMLEKCDNTLD
+521 SAIMLEKCDNTLD

-574 TNNVMFVHTDKA
+574 TNNVMFVHTDKTFI
-586 YVYYLFNKKYYRVPT
+586 YYLFNKKYYRVPT

-626 SFSATG
+626 SFSNTG

-658 LCRLGCSIFDY
+658 LSRLGCSIFDY
-669 FIDNMNDVAKV
+669 FIDNMGDVAKV
-680 CKTNAVAKLIVDWVT
+680 CKTNAIAKLIVEWVT

-734 LKPMFVDYEVPKK
+734 LKPLFIDYEVPKK
-747 KIKPTNRVMNID
+747 KIKPTNRIMNID
-759 KLPCYME
+759 KLPSYTD

>member
-1 MKIDIEGKETSL
+1 MKIDIEGKEVGAATT
-13 GGEAKDDYFSLYY
+13 KTTDDYFSLYY

-37 LETSEIQMR
+37 LETSEIKMR
-46 NSTNYIPIYE
+46 NIMNYMPIYE
-56 SYFNMNETNYSSF
+56 SYFNMNETNYNSF
-69 NLNQRYYVSCLSGIV
+69 NLNQRYYVSCLSGV
-84 DRNNI
+84 TDRNNI
-89 QAAVVDTFKSNEKED
+89 EAAVVDTFKSNEKED
-104 SLRIEHKPV
+104 ELTIEHKPV
-113 YIKFSPLLDP
+113 YVKFSPLLDP

-131 VTADANVNV
+131 TSLD
-140 NANANANANATTT
+140 ANANQKIY
-153 TNEVIS
+153 TNDEVIS
-159 IPKLSKI
+159 VPKLSKI

-195 LNHHGFI
+195 LNHHNFI

-213 IKSNFYYNVID
+213 VKTNFYYNAID
-224 DIDYLDKNSFFSKNK
+224 DIDYLDKNAFFSKNK
-239 DILFSIEDESYN
+239 DILFSIEDEIYD
-251 YGENNEY
+251 YGENY
-258 GDSDDDDH
+258 HSDGSDDDH

-281 RNRRA
+281 RNRRS
-286 KIKILHGGSGDEEDK
+286 KIKILNGGS
-301 KTGCDGDGNGN
+301 CDD
-312 DGSDSSDTQY
+312 SSSSDTQY

-328 NTISSDLNAV
+328 NNVDKELNAV
-338 FAEPCSDSVSASSDA
+338 FDTSHSEDTSSNT
-353 LVSLT
+353 LLSLT
-358 DINLDSLTL
+358 DITL
-367 VNDDSVVDSSIRLK
+367 ESFAIVNDDSTLK
-381 DYHSSS
+381 ADIKLKNYCSDS
-387 GSDSDNDSR
+387 GSDSDSDS
-396 SNDDANSEEGRK
+396 NSECNIDNIDDINNNLHHECEHICDCNEETSK
-408 NSCGCGAECNDHEHS
+408 KYKKHESNNSKENS
-423 HDNNDDSE
+423 DSE

-444 SCSESDGGDGNDDS
+444 SCSDSEGGDGDGIDAS
-458 VRAEK
+458 HQSHTGEK
-463 GEKGEKGEKKGKI
+463 GEKGEKGERNKNKKEYESDDKN
-476 ENTKLHQDEDEDE
+476 ES
-489 EEENEDE
+489 ENEDE
-496 ENEEDE
+496 E

-626 SFSATG
+626 SFSSTG

-669 FIDNMNDVAKV
+669 FIDNISDVAKV
-680 CKTNAVAKLIVDWVT
+680 CKTNAVAKLIVEWVM

-734 LKPMFVDYEVPKK
+734 LKPIFADYEVPKK
-747 KIKPTNRVMNID
+747 NIKTSNRVINID
-759 KLPCYME
+759 KLPCYMD

>member
-1 MKIDIEGKETSL
+1 MKIDIEGKEAASATTT
-13 GGEAKDDYFSLYY
+13 DDYFSLYY

-37 LETSEIQMR
+37 LETSQIQLR
-46 NSTNYIPIYE
+46 NTTNYIPIYE
-56 SYFNMNETNYSSF
+56 SYFNMNETNYNSF

-89 QAAVVDTFKSNEKED
+89 QAAVIDTFKSKDD
-104 SLRIEHKPV
+104 SLAIEHKPV

-131 VTADANVNV
+131 ATPDVGADAS
-140 NANANANANATTT
+140 AC
-153 TNEVIS
+153 NEVIS

-173 KVNDKNNSSYVDS
+173 KVNDKNNSSYVDG
-186 FFSYLSSQL
+186 FFSYLYSQL
-195 LNHHGFI
+195 LNNHQFI

-213 IKSNFYYNVID
+213 IKSDFYYNVID
-224 DIDYLDKNSFFSKNK
+224 DIDYLDKNPFFIKNK
-239 DILFSIEDESYN
+239 DILFTIEDEDYD
-251 YGENNEY
+251 YGENSS
-258 GDSDDDDH
+258 GDSDNDDH

-275 KPKNNT
+275 KPRNNT

-286 KIKILHGGSGDEEDK
+286 KIKIVSGGGEGGSG
-301 KTGCDGDGNGN
+301 GGGGSGIVS
-312 DGSDSSDTQY
+312 GSDSSDLQY

-328 NTISSDLNAV
+328 NNISSELNAV
-338 FAEPCSDSVSASSDA
+338 FTTTTHTSVCDSVC
-353 LVSLT
+353 LT
-358 DINLDSLTL
+358 DLNLDSMMML
-367 VNDDSVVDSSIRLK
+367 NDLGENNNNTSITESNIHLK
-381 DYHSSS
+381 AYH
-387 GSDSDNDSR
+387 SDSDSDSNIINDGDNYVEHGGSR
-396 SNDDANSEEGRK
+396 GDRNGSGVIDDGS
-408 NSCGCGAECNDHEHS
+408 
-423 HDNNDDSE
+423 DD
-431 NDDSSCSSRSSYT
+431 DSCSSRSSYT
-444 SCSESDGGDGNDDS
+444 SCSDSDGDD
-458 VRAEK
+458 VAEK
-463 GEKGEKGEKKGKI
+463 GEKGEKGEKRGKI
-476 ENTKLHQDEDEDE
+476 EKEKMEQDADNENNEDEDEDL
-489 EEENEDE
+489 DF
-496 ENEEDE
+496 
-502 YSDYDE
+502 YDE

-513 AVINDFPV
+513 SVIKDFPV
-521 TAIMLEKCDNTLD
+521 SAIMLEKCDNTLD

-586 YVYYLFNKKYYRVPT
+586 YIYYLFNKKYYRVPT

-626 SFSATG
+626 SFSNTG
-632 DAATQYNIEPYFN
+632 DAATQYNIEPYLN

-658 LCRLGCSIFDY
+658 LSRLGCSIFDY
-669 FIDNMNDVAKV
+669 FIDNMGDVAKV
-680 CKTNAVAKLIVDWVT
+680 CKTNAIAKLIVEWVT

-734 LKPMFVDYEVPKK
+734 LKPLFIDYEVPKK
-747 KIKPTNRVMNID
+747 KIKPTNRIINID
-759 KLPCYME
+759 KLPSYTD